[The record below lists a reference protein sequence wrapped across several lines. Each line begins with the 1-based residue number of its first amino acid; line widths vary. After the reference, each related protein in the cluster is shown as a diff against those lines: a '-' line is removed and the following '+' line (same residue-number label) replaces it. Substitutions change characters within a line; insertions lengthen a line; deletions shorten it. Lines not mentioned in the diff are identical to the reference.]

1 MLGAA
6 ADAVEVAVEEAGVAL
21 GAEEDEC
28 VCEGFKE
35 WGDWVLLWLDWV
47 NRGISRLLTSSI
59 WPGCCGW
66 VSYRFPWLH
75 GLLTES
81 WFMTNV

>member
-6 ADAVEVAVEEAGVAL
+6 ADAVEVAVEEAGLAL

-28 VCEGFKE
+28 VCEGFEE

-47 NRGISRLLTSSI
+47 NRG
-59 WPGCCGW
+59 
-66 VSYRFPWLH
+66 
-75 GLLTES
+75 
-81 WFMTNV
+81 NK